1 VADVND
7 DVNDVIRAL
16 SAFANDWANHGG
28 GYVVCGAKETK
39 DEHGFAKLVATGLTA
54 KRIKEVTGR
63 VIQGCRERVSPSIAP
78 LVDELPADTPD
89 RRVLVFTM
97 VATSS
102 AHLFRSGDDTGR
114 HYIRVGAETRE
125 ARNGLLL
132 QLLVR
137 KGAMEPWDRRP
148 CKEATVSD
156 IDLLVL
162 RDALQRM
169 GIYQQDMRVEDY
181 VSHERSLHALVPPL
195 RAGAANRRLASAQ
208 LCSAPI
214 RPAHAVPC
222 ARGIFNF
229 LHLSRHD
236 RSTRTAERHELTS
249 TLLEQA
255 QRLIELLNGQI
266 YKAFDKVDLKNANA
280 RKYPQVALHEA
291 AVSALVHRDYE
302 SYDPTRVTAFSDRI
316 EFLSPGSLLAG
327 VAKDEFESGR
337 APAKWRNE
345 ALAWFFNRL
354 NPAQAEGQGIRTILR
369 TMNAEGCRP
378 RDSPPA
384 TQM

>member
-1 VADVND
+1 MPWCPPC
-7 DVNDVIRAL
+7 AL
-16 SAFANDWANHGG
+16 EPLTGVLRPRNFA
-28 GYVVCGAKETK
+28 
-39 DEHGFAKLVATGLTA
+39 
-54 KRIKEVTGR
+54 
-63 VIQGCRERVSPSIAP
+63 
-78 LVDELPADTPD
+78 
-89 RRVLVFTM
+89 
-97 VATSS
+97 
-102 AHLFRSGDDTGR
+102 
-114 HYIRVGAETRE
+114 
-125 ARNGLLL
+125 LLL
-132 QLLVR
+132 FGLRTQFHVP
-137 KGAMEPWDRRP
+137 GA
-148 CKEATVSD
+148 S
-156 IDLLVL
+156 
-162 RDALQRM
+162 
-169 GIYQQDMRVEDY
+169 
-181 VSHERSLHALVPPL
+181 S
-195 RAGAANRRLASAQ
+195 
-208 LCSAPI
+208 
-214 RPAHAVPC
+214 
-222 ARGIFNF
+222 IF
-229 LHLSRHD
+229 STYPGTD

>member
-1 VADVND
+1 MADVND

-229 LHLSRHD
+229 LHLSRHGPLHAHG
-236 RSTRTAERHELTS
+236 RTPRTHQHVARAGAAPHRVAQWADLQGLRQSGPEER
-249 TLLEQA
+249 
-255 QRLIELLNGQI
+255 QR
-266 YKAFDKVDLKNANA
+266 
-280 RKYPQVALHEA
+280 PQVPAGGA
-291 AVSALVHRDYE
+291 AR
-302 SYDPTRVTAFSDRI
+302 
-316 EFLSPGSLLAG
+316 
-327 VAKDEFESGR
+327 SGR
-337 APAKWRNE
+337 ECAR
-345 ALAWFFNRL
+345 
-354 NPAQAEGQGIRTILR
+354 
-369 TMNAEGCRP
+369 
-378 RDSPPA
+378 SS
-384 TQM
+384 

>member
-1 VADVND
+1 MACCFNC
-7 DVNDVIRAL
+7 
-16 SAFANDWANHGG
+16 W
-28 GYVVCGAKETK
+28 CAKAPWSLGTAG
-39 DEHGFAKLVATGLTA
+39 HAK
-54 KRIKEVTGR
+54 KPR
-63 VIQGCRERVSPSIAP
+63 S
-78 LVDELPADTPD
+78 
-89 RRVLVFTM
+89 
-97 VATSS
+97 ATSTFWFCVTPCS
-102 AHLFRSGDDTGR
+102 AWASINKTCAWRTTCRTSAVCMPWCPPCALEPLTGVLR
-114 HYIRVGAETRE
+114 P
-125 ARNGLLL
+125 RNFALLL
-132 QLLVR
+132 FGLRTQFHVP
-137 KGAMEPWDRRP
+137 GA
-148 CKEATVSD
+148 S
-156 IDLLVL
+156 
-162 RDALQRM
+162 
-169 GIYQQDMRVEDY
+169 
-181 VSHERSLHALVPPL
+181 S
-195 RAGAANRRLASAQ
+195 
-208 LCSAPI
+208 
-214 RPAHAVPC
+214 
-222 ARGIFNF
+222 IF
-229 LHLSRHD
+229 STYPGTD

-266 YKAFDKVDLKNANA
+266 YKAFDKADLKNANA